1 MTILTLIPRNGD
13 APMATRFVLDKK
25 TVMGYAEA
33 YIDVDVEVHDEREL
47 SPEDW
52 RQALSVARRTVHRA
66 F

>member
-1 MTILTLIPRNGD
+1 
-13 APMATRFVLDKK
+13 MATRFVLDKK